1 MSIPVVL
8 LMMRNSIR
16 LLLLIVACLGL
27 ACLLQAEIRAIWVL
41 PWSTN
46 TPQKIDK
53 FIADA
58 ACARQTDIMIEVRYR
73 SDALYQ
79 TNRTPDPYPNPE
91 PPSYILNGSDFDP
104 LAYALEEAHK
114 NNLRL
119 HAWIVVFNATPTD
132 SLRIRQNYIYTK
144 SPIQPITNS
153 PIQPIPKSTNHQFNQ
168 SPYPNQLLPEGYNQ
182 F

>member
-104 LAYALEEAHK
+104 LAYALEK
-114 NNLRL
+114 
-119 HAWIVVFNATPTD
+119 
-132 SLRIRQNYIYTK
+132 
-144 SPIQPITNS
+144 PIKITCACMPGLLFS
-153 PIQPIPKSTNHQFNQ
+153 M
-168 SPYPNQLLPEGYNQ
+168 LLPRTRSESGKTISTPNIRTG
-182 F
+182 